1 MLMGNRQTITL
12 NEDFSSYTI
21 DEQDSLEI
29 GFLVDKSLEKFVFDE
44 TKDAFE
50 LQNELIQKM
59 LNKNVSCFD
68 RVKYQ
73 RVLLENIVREE
84 EKYRSM
90 SDYAAISYVF
100 EDLSQKIY
108 MQFFDT
114 NVDVYVN
121 DIKQVF
127 NRCDKKIVVLEDF
140 GESVEVKLVMKNK
153 GLREWKE
160 PVFYV
165 LNESV
170 FTKVYSELA
179 QGNLK
184 LEKMSD
190 TYLRGMVF
198 NDSEN
203 KILFFSI
210 PSDSGW
216 RIKVNGENIVPI
228 EVLDT
233 FIGVTVPEGESII
246 EMIYF
251 PKYFKLGII
260 ISAISIFCAI
270 FFRKKLK

>member
-1 MLMGNRQTITL
+1 MANRKQKLTHSEEGSL
-12 NEDFSSYTI
+12 SYKRNVVLSI
-21 DEQDSLEI
+21 VKLASQEISGIASLSNQ
-29 GFLVDKSLEKFVFDE
+29 GVSVVKKVFD
-44 TKDAFE
+44 
-50 LQNELIQKM
+50 QNYHRG
-59 LNKNVSCFD
+59 V
-68 RVKYQ
+68 
-73 RVLLENIVREE
+73 NIE
-84 EKYRSM
+84 
-90 SDYAAISYVF
+90 F
-100 EDLSQKIY
+100 GEDDDVY
-108 MQFFDT
+108 
-114 NVDVYVN
+114 VDVYVN

-270 FFRKKLK
+270 FFRKKLKWLHNFSDIILDSIIL